1 MLSSTK
7 KLINIQIQIYLLY
20 GVRHSYVHH
29 PHTTY
34 NILYIHK
41 SHNKNKYYAGL
52 TENSFK
58 TRYNAHTNSFR
69 QQNKRHST
77 TLSQYVW
84 TLKDQGISY
93 NIKWRV
99 LAKGSPYAPS
109 AKSCNLC
116 LKEKYI
122 IICKPHLATLNVR
135 NELASACRHR
145 RKYLLY
151 NYNYHT

>member
-1 MLSSTK
+1 MPNLEK
-7 KLINIQIQIYLLY
+7 II
-20 GVRHSYVHH
+20 
-29 PHTTY
+29 TT
-34 NILYIHK
+34 
-41 SHNKNKYYAGL
+41 HNKSIMKQNNPTTTANTCKCRNRDTCPLGGKCLIDGIIYQAAVKREDNNKNEYYVGL

-58 TRYNAHTNSFR
+58 TRYNAHINSFR

-93 NIKWRV
+93 NIKWSV

-116 LKEKYI
+116 L
-122 IICKPHLATLNVR
+122 
-135 NELASACRHR
+135 
-145 RKYLLY
+145 
-151 NYNYHT
+151 